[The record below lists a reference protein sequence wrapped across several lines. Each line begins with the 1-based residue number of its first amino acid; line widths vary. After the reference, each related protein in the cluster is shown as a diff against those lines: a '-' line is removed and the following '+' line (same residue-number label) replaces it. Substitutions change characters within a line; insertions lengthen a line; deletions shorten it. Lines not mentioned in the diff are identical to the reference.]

1 MSSDNSVVLIVEDE
15 PLIRFST
22 LDALEDVGH
31 VALEAGNADEALVM
45 LRNRPDVE
53 ILFTDVNM
61 AGSMDGLQLAKRVRA
76 LRPDIGII
84 ITSGVVH
91 LDPLALPTN
100 AVFLSK
106 PYRHEALLTSIH
118 QLKSQSSR

>member
-31 VALEAGNADEALVM
+31 VALEAGNADEALVV

-53 ILFTDVNM
+53 ILFTDINM
-61 AGSMDGLQLAKRVRA
+61 AGTMDGLQLAKRVRA

-84 ITSGVVH
+84 ITSGVVR
-91 LDPLALPTN
+91 LDPMALPTN

-118 QLKSQSSR
+118 QLKSHSQQ

>member
-1 MSSDNSVVLIVEDE
+1 MSSDSSIVLIVEDE

-53 ILFTDVNM
+53 ILFTDINM
-61 AGSMDGLQLAKRVRA
+61 AGTMDGLQLAKRVRA

-84 ITSGVVH
+84 ITSGVVR
-91 LDPLALPTN
+91 LDPTALP
-100 AVFLSK
+100 AGALFLSK
-106 PYRHEALLTSIH
+106 PYRHEALFASIH
-118 QLKSQSSR
+118 QLKSNSSR